1 MADIL
6 IPARR
11 ADDWQRLLAKPEKH
25 WVTGRSAKSFAHCWQ
40 AARDFPPSVR
50 RVFKQSPHP
59 LLHQIEMLLGIPERP
74 VPLPGQGKASFSDLF
89 VLAKSGGD
97 LVSIA
102 VEGKV
107 GERFDVLISDWLLR
121 DTVPDEAISERPA
134 LSPSLDPG
142 ASASAAARARP
153 KRSGPSAGKLKR
165 LNYLCQ
171 MLELDE
177 PAMHDLWYQL
187 LHRTV
192 SALIEAERFN
202 APHGLMLVHSFS
214 QTHERFEDYRA
225 FAERMGVGG
234 AVEPNQIVQVG
245 QRAGVDLYLGWVQGE
260 AEWLA
265 V

>member
-1 MADIL
+1 VADIL
-6 IPARR
+6 IPARS
-11 ADDWQRLLAKPEKH
+11 ADDWQQFLAKPEKQ

-50 RVFKQSPHP
+50 RVFKLSPYP
-59 LLHQIEMLLGIPERP
+59 LFHQIKMLLGIPERP

-89 VLAKSGGD
+89 VLAKSGD
-97 LVSIA
+97 ELVSIA

-107 GERFDVLISDWLLR
+107 GEKFDVLISDWLLR
-121 DTVPDEAISERPA
+121 DAVPDEAIPEGPA
-134 LSPSLDPG
+134 LPPSPDPG
-142 ASASAAARARP
+142 ASASAAPGARP
-153 KRSGPSAGKLKR
+153 KRSGPSAGKLRR

-177 PAMHDLWYQL
+177 PATHDLWYQL

-202 APHGLMLVHSFS
+202 APHALMLVHSFS
-214 QTHERFEDYRA
+214 PTHERFEDYRA
-225 FAERMGVGG
+225 FAERMGVSG
-234 AVEPNQIVQVG
+234 AVESNQIVDVG
-245 QRAGVDLYLGWVQGE
+245 HRAGVDLHLGWAQGE

>member
-1 MADIL
+1 MRHDAPVADIL
-6 IPARR
+6 IPARS
-11 ADDWQRLLAKPEKH
+11 ADDWQQFLAKPEKH

-50 RVFKQSPHP
+50 RVFKQSPYP
-59 LLHQIEMLLGIPERP
+59 LFHQIEMLLGIPERP

-89 VLAKSGGD
+89 VLAKSDGD

-107 GERFDVLISDWLLR
+107 GEKFDVLISDWLLR
-121 DTVPDEAISERPA
+121 DTVPEAAVEGTVLAAPP
-134 LSPSLDPG
+134 SPDPG
-142 ASASAAARARP
+142 ATASAAASTRP

-165 LNYLCQ
+165 LNYLCR
-171 MLELDE
+171 MLDLDE
-177 PAMHDLWYQL
+177 PATHDLWYQL

-202 APHGLMLVHSFS
+202 APHALMLVHSFS

-225 FAERMGVGG
+225 FVERMGVSG
-234 AVEPNQIVQVG
+234 AVEPNQICPG
-245 QRAGVDLYLGWVQGE
+245 RPTRGH
-260 AEWLA
+260 
-265 V
+265 

>member
-1 MADIL
+1 VADIL
-6 IPARR
+6 IPARS
-11 ADDWQRLLAKPEKH
+11 ADDWQQFLAKPEKH

-40 AARDFPPSVR
+40 AARDVPPSVR
-50 RVFKQSPHP
+50 RVFQQSPHP
-59 LLHQIEMLLGIPERP
+59 LFHQIEMLLGIPERP

-107 GERFDVLISDWLLR
+107 GEKFDVLISDWLLR
-121 DTVPDEAISERPA
+121 DTVPDDVIAEGTATAP
-134 LSPSLDPG
+134 SPDPG
-142 ASASAAARARP
+142 TTASAAASVRP
-153 KRSGPSAGKLKR
+153 KRSGPSVGKLKR
-165 LNYLCQ
+165 LSYLCQ
-171 MLELDE
+171 MLDLDE
-177 PAMHDLWYQL
+177 PATHDLWYQL

-202 APHGLMLVHSFS
+202 APHALMLVHSFS

-225 FAERMGVGG
+225 FAERMGVSVT
-234 AVEPNQIVQVG
+234 VEPNQIVQVG
-245 QRAGVDLYLGWVQGE
+245 KRAGIDLYLGWVQGE
-260 AEWLA
+260 AEWLT

>member
-11 ADDWQRLLAKPEKH
+11 ADDWQQFLAKPEKH
-25 WVTGRSAKSFAHCWQ
+25 WVTGRSAKTFAHCWQ

-50 RVFKQSPHP
+50 RGFKQSPYP
-59 LLHQIEMLLGIPERP
+59 LFHQIEMLLGIPERP

-107 GERFDVLISDWLLR
+107 GEKFDVRISDWLLR
-121 DTVPDEAISERPA
+121 DTVSDEAISEAPA
-134 LSPSLDPG
+134 LPPDPG
-142 ASASAAARARP
+142 ASAAASARP

-177 PAMHDLWYQL
+177 PAAHDLWYQL

-202 APHGLMLVHSFS
+202 APHALMLVHSFS
-214 QTHERFEDYRA
+214 RTHERFEDYSA
-225 FAERMGVGG
+225 FAERMGVSGP
-234 AVEPNQIVQVG
+234 VEPNQIVQVG
-245 QRAGVDLYLGWVQGE
+245 QRASVDLYLGWVQGE